1 MLRTLS
7 ICAVFLSLCM
17 GCQTTSGAPPP
28 NGDSAPVTNPEG
40 KHVEAG
46 AVADT
51 QPVAERRAREK
62 LDAKLSAYTTRIMA
76 EFLAA
81 DADRPAPDA
90 PLCRELTRTLTAEAS
105 ADLLAALAPHKVRT
119 DDDDAVSVTYRCEL
133 TQINSV
139 LTAALPRCLAQINPF
154 GAQAGNVPG
163 QLARFLDART
173 RGGMTTAVRLRP
185 QPVDTPPEKRV
196 PDWLRTG
203 RHSRFPDT
211 RYLTA
216 IGLDTN
222 LDTADG
228 VGADE
233 LVATASA
240 RLRAVRRKTRQTD
253 WPLAANLAALGTAPT
268 ITLADVP
275 GWRVGDRWFD
285 RLTRTHYVFVV
296 LERDGAVAACRR
308 TVKDESTK
316 AVSLTASAVNHG
328 KADNFAAS
336 LKDHM
341 AAATH
346 ARAAVLAQCRALA
359 LAHPRRL
366 PEIKRALTLPI
377 LSQCRSNTADALTA
391 IALKPLAGDNQWIS
405 AAGRPQEPFV
415 IRAETRSAKA
425 RQKPLADIPVM
436 LLLGDTVLARA
447 VTDAQ
452 GQASFAVTVPLPR
465 KSAQHTLTAQLDLAT
480 LAGRAPAIPVKS
492 PSATFHCIIRS
503 PANTWFALLIQ
514 EKTDVGIGGAAIAPR
529 LRKILTDQGYHVLAE
544 ADVLKHLR
552 ALGVDERMTDAEI
565 RKAFADLERGIRT
578 KGFLVLI
585 VGRARTE
592 LVQTL
597 KTDAGPLYV
606 AHCPFAI
613 SMLDGAPDGEAA
625 VRLTGTGRAAWTGN
639 PVEASRR
646 ALADAAQRVAE
657 KLDAALTSRFGVSAE

>member
-1 MLRTLS
+1 MGGMLRTLS
-7 ICAVFLSLCM
+7 ICALLLSLCT
-17 GCQTTSGAPPP
+17 GCQTTSGTPPAD
-28 NGDSAPVTNPEG
+28 GDGAPVTNPEG
-40 KHVEAG
+40 KHVEAS
-46 AVADT
+46 AAADT
-51 QPVAERRAREK
+51 QPLAERRAREQ
-62 LDAKLSAYTTRIMA
+62 LDAKLSAYTTRIMT
-76 EFLAA
+76 EFLGT
-81 DADRPAPDA
+81 DADRPAPSA

-105 ADLLAALAPHKVRT
+105 VDLLAALAPHEVRT
-119 DDDDAVSVTYRCEL
+119 DDDGAVSVTYRCEL

-154 GAQAGNVPG
+154 GPQARNVPG

-173 RGGMTTAVRLRP
+173 RGGMTNAVRMRP
-185 QPVDTPPEKRV
+185 QPVDAPPEQRV
-196 PDWLRTG
+196 PGWLRTG
-203 RHSRFPDT
+203 RHARFPDT

-216 IGLDTN
+216 IGLDTD
-222 LDTADG
+222 LDTADR

-233 LVATASA
+233 LVAAASA
-240 RLRAVRRKTRQTD
+240 RLRAVRRKTKQTD
-253 WPLAANLAALGTAPT
+253 WPLAANLAALGAAPT

-275 GWRVGDRWFD
+275 NWRVGDRWFD

-296 LERDGAVAACRR
+296 LERASAVAECRGAI
-308 TVKDESTK
+308 KDESTK

-341 AAATH
+341 AAAAR

-359 LAHPRRL
+359 LIHPRHL
-366 PEIKRALTLPI
+366 AEIKRVLTVPI

-391 IALKPLAGDNQWIS
+391 IALKTVTGDNQWIS

-415 IRAETRSAKA
+415 IRAEA
-425 RQKPLADIPVM
+425 RGKPLPKIPVK

-447 VTDAQ
+447 VTDAH
-452 GQASFAVTVPLPR
+452 GQASFEVTAPLPR
-465 KSAQHTLTAQLDLAT
+465 KNAQHTLTARLDLST
-480 LAGRAPAIPVKS
+480 LAGRAPAIPVQS

-503 PANTWFALLIQ
+503 PENTWFALLIQ
-514 EKTDVGIGGAAIAPR
+514 EKTDVGIGGASIAPR
-529 LRKILTDQGYHVLAE
+529 LRKDLTDQGYHVLPE

-565 RKAFADLERGIRT
+565 RKAFADLERGISA

-597 KTDAGPLYV
+597 KTDAGLLYV
-606 AHCPFAI
+606 TQCPFAI
-613 SMLDGAPDGEAA
+613 SMLDGAPDAEAA
-625 VRLTGTGRAAWTGN
+625 VHLTGTGRAAWTGN

-657 KLDAALTSRFGVSAE
+657 KLEAALTSRFGVTDSRP